1 MNQQTIKLID
11 RHLKKARKKHPIF
24 VTEGNIQVPTLA
36 AEELGEMAK
45 EINDAW
51 YAKTNEQCRKHKDL
65 AIKEALDLIAILI
78 RFIEGEI

>member
-1 MNQQTIKLID
+1 MNEQTKKLINK
-11 RHLKKARKKHPIF
+11 HLKKARKKHPVF

-36 AEELGEMAK
+36 LEELGEMAK

-51 YAKTNEQCRKHKDL
+51 YAKTTHQCRKHKVR
-65 AIKEALDLIAILI
+65 AIKEALDVIATLI